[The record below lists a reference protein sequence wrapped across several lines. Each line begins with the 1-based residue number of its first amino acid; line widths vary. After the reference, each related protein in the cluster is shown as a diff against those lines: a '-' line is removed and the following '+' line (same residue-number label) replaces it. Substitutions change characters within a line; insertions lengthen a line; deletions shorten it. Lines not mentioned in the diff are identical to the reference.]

1 MGEYINPPSMALP
14 DSKSPS
20 LHLTQP
26 TPEERVATWK
36 LNGVNWGSALKAE
49 EYLEREAHLMTVPLA
64 KDGGVTHWILVDHTL
79 PPNERPI
86 LGSCETLRKRVL
98 VSKNGV
104 VTEGITHGIGSVFC
118 DPKYRGKGYASR
130 MLKELGLK
138 LKEWQTDK
146 SQGEPDCPF
155 SFLYSDIG
163 KKYYAA
169 HGWHVF
175 PSTHVT
181 LPPTELPS
189 TSTVKVQLLRDDDIE
204 ALCILD
210 ESRIRKELSEN
221 KDSRIQVALIP
232 EHDVFAWHHLRE
244 EFMTR
249 KIFGKTPEIKGAVA
263 GALGSRVWA
272 IWTRSFYGPIVP
284 ESGNALHL
292 LRLVIEDNTSSDQ
305 NAEQLKSIL
314 QLAQAEALE
323 WKASEVQFWNPTET
337 VKELM
342 HKTGLE
348 WKEEDRQEESI
359 TSLMWYGE
367 GSGKSDEIA
376 WVANEKYGWC

>member
-1 MGEYINPPSMALP
+1 
-14 DSKSPS
+14 
-20 LHLTQP
+20 
-26 TPEERVATWK
+26 
-36 LNGVNWGSALKAE
+36 
-49 EYLEREAHLMTVPLA
+49 MTVPLA

-98 VSKNGV
+98 ISKNSV

-130 MLKELGLK
+130 MMKELGLK

-146 SQGEPDCPF
+146 TQEEPDCPF

-169 HGWHVF
+169 HGWHVY

-181 LPPTELPS
+181 LPPMALPS
-189 TSTVKVQLLRDDDIE
+189 ASTANVQLLGDADIE
-204 ALCILD
+204 AFCILD
-210 ESRIRKELSEN
+210 GSRIKKELSEN
-221 KDSRIQVALIP
+221 QSSKIQVALLP
-232 EHDVFAWHHLRE
+232 DHDVMVWHHARE
-244 EFMTR
+244 QFMTS
-249 KIFGKTPEIKGAVA
+249 KIFGKTPQTKGAVA
-263 GALGSRVWA
+263 GSPGSRVWA
-272 IWTRSFYGPIVP
+272 IWTRSFYGPLVHD
-284 ESGNALHL
+284 SGNALHI
-292 LRLVIEDNTSSDQ
+292 LRLVVEDNTSSDQ
-305 NAEQLKSIL
+305 NAEHLKSIL

-323 WKASEVQFWNPTET
+323 WKVSDVQFWNPTET

-348 WKEEDRQEESI
+348 WKEEDRESESI